1 MKKILYNTSPLIFL
15 LIIFNLIFT
24 RSFVGL
30 EVLGFRLG
38 EYIVLFGFI
47 ALIFL
52 TFFYLRF
59 KPSNEVRVIT
69 IIFIYFIFQ
78 LIFTRAN
85 ITNTYTF
92 KAASFIGMVSFF
104 YLGREFYHEQLYVR
118 KMRQF
123 LPLLFPII
131 YLFGSSV
138 YPNFLSTF
146 FIRFS
151 DKFEFIKAS
160 DILMAVIVIV
170 FYFNVFESKK
180 WNHFFIFIII
190 PAFLPILLYL
200 SRGSFVALTVFF
212 FMELFSIRKDLFSD
226 IRKTFV
232 YALIG
237 FFIFI
242 FSTLNIYGNLS
253 FEKSNPL
260 MNAELEKSQTE
271 VLQENL
277 QDLLERRNYVG
288 VIFSL
293 YIDNGTL
300 KSTDGTL
307 NWRLDIWQ
315 DLLADITKN
324 NKNIFGYGYNSILS
338 VMTDPSEPGRMG
350 SDGMNEN
357 IHNYF
362 LNIFA
367 RGGFVL
373 LFLFL
378 YLHFIFV
385 KKWNFIYKNY
395 RLTNFIIPLLIASF
409 FDVSMEGVQ
418 FPLSYYFFIGT
429 FLKLKL

>member
-30 EVLGFRLG
+30 EVLSFRLG

-69 IIFIYFIFQ
+69 LIFIYFIFQ

-85 ITNTYTF
+85 IANTYTF

-131 YLFGSSV
+131 YLFGSSI

-315 DLLADITKN
+315 DLLADMSKN

-373 LFLFL
+373 LFLFF

-429 FLKLKL
+429 FLKLKP